1 MEWLYYLAFFLFGLC
16 FGSFYNVV
24 GMRVPK
30 GESINKPGSHC
41 FTCGHRLKWY
51 ELIPILS
58 FIIQKGRCRECHTKL
73 SYLYP
78 FTELATA
85 ILFVVSYHSFGFTYE
100 LLIALIL
107 CSLLMLVIV
116 SDLSYLIIPD
126 SFIIIAAILIII
138 VRLIFEGITGA
149 LIAIG
154 YGIISFGLM
163 YLIMTLG
170 NVLFKKE
177 SMGGGDVKLMFIVG
191 LALDPFL
198 AIVVIFLASIIALPV
213 SFFLLLKNKEHVIPF
228 GPFITLGLLIVFFT
242 KLDIIDIFEKVL
254 TFF

>member
-1 MEWLYYLAFFLFGLC
+1 MKWLYYLAFCLFGLC

-58 FIIQKGRCRECHTKL
+58 FVIQKGRCRECHTKL

-85 ILFVVSYHSFGFTYE
+85 ILFMVSYHSFGFTYE